1 MTINISI
8 QDVVDNLHPKIT
20 VLGVG
25 GSGGNAVNNMINANL
40 EGVDFLIANTDAQ
53 ALQISK
59 CPNKIQLGL
68 NSTKGLGAG
77 MRPDIGK
84 QAAEEAIQDLS
95 EKFDGSHMLFI
106 AAGMG
111 GGTGTGAAPVIAKLA
126 REKGILTVGVVTKP
140 FHFEGSQRMK
150 LADKGIEELQ
160 QYVDTLLT
168 IPNQNLFR
176 IANEKTT
183 FSDAF
188 KMADDVLYAGV
199 RGVTDLMVQPGMI
212 NLDFSDIKTVMSE
225 MGKAMMG
232 TGEASG
238 EARAIAA
245 AEAAIANP
253 LIDDVSLKGAK
264 GLIINITGGK
274 DITLYEVDEAANRIK
289 QEVDEE
295 ANIIYGTTCD
305 ERLEGLVRVSIV
317 ATGIDANINKLA
329 KPIENFAPININNE
343 IYKNDNVETNEQN
356 NDQVNSIASNYED
369 KLIDT
374 TSEKDKNFIEENINM
389 DHVNINEQKT
399 EDLDTELIS
408 ENDHQDVVENI
419 SIETNDILEEK
430 TNEILEEETNDILE
444 EDLKHDHAL
453 KDEENNTTNEASV
466 RRLSLFDTLTT
477 ESTETPADNINLT
490 EKTEPILSPSEEV
503 LDTSKSEDLPIKD
516 ELINEFDAEEKHSI
530 DADNE
535 FNHYASAV
543 KVENDWYYFDSN
555 LEPEYDRY
563 SSDIYNEILAGES
576 ARLSKLYPKYK
587 WVEIKEGM
595 IYNSNRN
602 VFPAKNGLLIQ
613 QIAPLNQPLPVIT
626 LDADLEQ
633 MLIKMARQSGEEG
646 LVLDNELA
654 QKLLTKIAETT
665 QKLSNEGKTAAL
677 VVSPAIRR
685 QFSAIVRQHVEEMIV
700 LAFTELPDN
709 RKINVVA
716 SIAG

>member
-8 QDVVDNLHPKIT
+8 QDVDQNLHPKIT

-59 CPNKIQLGL
+59 CQNKIQLGL

-77 MRPDIGK
+77 MRPDVGK
-84 QAAEEAIQDLS
+84 QAAEEAVQDLS
-95 EKFDGSHMLFI
+95 EKLDGCHMLFI

-150 LADKGIEELQ
+150 LAEKGIEELQ

-238 EARAIAA
+238 ENRAIAA

-289 QEVDEE
+289 QEVDEN

-305 ERLEGLVRVSIV
+305 DRLEGLVRVSIV
-317 ATGIDANINKLA
+317 ATGIDVKTNINA
-329 KPIENFAPININNE
+329 DQIENFATININND
-343 IYKNDNVETNEQN
+343 IYKKGIND
-356 NDQVNSIASNYED
+356 
-369 KLIDT
+369 
-374 TSEKDKNFIEENINM
+374 TSNINITNTNSF
-389 DHVNINEQKT
+389 DNTTIKNEHTLSSNI
-399 EDLDTELIS
+399 
-408 ENDHQDVVENI
+408 
-419 SIETNDILEEK
+419 
-430 TNEILEEETNDILE
+430 
-444 EDLKHDHAL
+444 
-453 KDEENNTTNEASV
+453 DEENNTDINNEILNSNISEQTGIMENNLEAFHDKSDDNNEPQIIEDELSQHEQIEEKINEDISNKSESNNVNETTV
-466 RRLSLFDTLTT
+466 RRLSLFDNLSD
-477 ESTETPADNINLT
+477 ENSVSAEDNNSFL
-490 EKTEPILSPSEEV
+490 EKSEPILTSNEEKIDDTDP
-503 LDTSKSEDLPIKD
+503 LEINDTST
-516 ELINEFDAEEKHSI
+516 NEFSPEDAESSEL
-530 DADNE
+530 DEE
-535 FNHYASAV
+535 FNQ
-543 KVENDWYYFDSN
+543 ETEEE
-555 LEPEYDRY
+555 LL
-563 SSDIYNEILAGES
+563 DIPTFL
-576 ARLSKLYPKYK
+576 
-587 WVEIKEGM
+587 
-595 IYNSNRN
+595 
-602 VFPAKNGLLIQ
+602 
-613 QIAPLNQPLPVIT
+613 
-626 LDADLEQ
+626 
-633 MLIKMARQSGEEG
+633 
-646 LVLDNELA
+646 
-654 QKLLTKIAETT
+654 
-665 QKLSNEGKTAAL
+665 
-677 VVSPAIRR
+677 RR
-685 QFSAIVRQHVEEMIV
+685 QA
-700 LAFTELPDN
+700 N
-709 RKINVVA
+709 
-716 SIAG
+716 

>member
-1 MTINISI
+1 MTINISL
-8 QDVVDNLHPKIT
+8 QDVGDNLHPKIT

-53 ALQISK
+53 ALQISG

-68 NSTKGLGAG
+68 NSTRGLGAG

-84 QAAEEAIQDLS
+84 QAAEEAIQEIT
-95 EKFDGSHMLFI
+95 EKLDGSHMLFV

-126 REKGILTVGVVTKP
+126 RERGILTVGVVTKP

-150 LADKGIEELQ
+150 LAEKGIEELQ

-238 EARAIAA
+238 EGRAVAA

-253 LIDDVSLKGAK
+253 LIDDVSLKGAR

-305 ERLEGLVRVSIV
+305 DRLDGLVRVSIV
-317 ATGIDANINKLA
+317 ATGIDSNLGINA
-329 KPIENFAPININNE
+329 KPLETFAPININNDV
-343 IYKNDNVETNEQN
+343 YKSTQISEANDLDETVLENEFT
-356 NDQVNSIASNYED
+356 DQGLTEED
-369 KLIDT
+369 KLDQPEVTSSELNTILSETSDEMQKDDLIIQSNVQISESEEKADENVEDKEEVLLSNSNID
-374 TSEKDKNFIEENINM
+374 DIEEEVSSDYLETETESEITSVNSE
-389 DHVNINEQKT
+389 DHSEEQ
-399 EDLDTELIS
+399 
-408 ENDHQDVVENI
+408 V
-419 SIETNDILEEK
+419 
-430 TNEILEEETNDILE
+430 EEELLVKE
-444 EDLKHDHAL
+444 EP
-453 KDEENNTTNEASV
+453 SV
-466 RRLSLFDTLTT
+466 RRLSLFDNISTN
-477 ESTETPADNINLT
+477 ESEKSLDQ
-490 EKTEPILSPSEEV
+490 EVKTEPVISENNLIEESSEN
-503 LDTSKSEDLPIKD
+503 LDKDVSSENIEPEFSASTD
-516 ELINEFDAEEKHSI
+516 ELDE
-530 DADNE
+530 E
-535 FNHYASAV
+535 FNQ
-543 KVENDWYYFDSN
+543 ETEEE
-555 LEPEYDRY
+555 LL
-563 SSDIYNEILAGES
+563 DIPTFL
-576 ARLSKLYPKYK
+576 
-587 WVEIKEGM
+587 
-595 IYNSNRN
+595 
-602 VFPAKNGLLIQ
+602 
-613 QIAPLNQPLPVIT
+613 
-626 LDADLEQ
+626 
-633 MLIKMARQSGEEG
+633 
-646 LVLDNELA
+646 
-654 QKLLTKIAETT
+654 
-665 QKLSNEGKTAAL
+665 
-677 VVSPAIRR
+677 RR
-685 QFSAIVRQHVEEMIV
+685 QA
-700 LAFTELPDN
+700 N
-709 RKINVVA
+709 
-716 SIAG
+716 

>member
-1 MTINISI
+1 MTINISL
-8 QDVVDNLHPKIT
+8 QDVGDNLHPKIT

-53 ALQISK
+53 ALQISG

-68 NSTKGLGAG
+68 NSTRGLGAG

-84 QAAEEAIQDLS
+84 QAAEEAIQEIT
-95 EKFDGSHMLFI
+95 EKLDGSHMLFV

-126 REKGILTVGVVTKP
+126 RERGILTVGVVTKP

-150 LADKGIEELQ
+150 LAEKGIEELQ

-238 EARAIAA
+238 EGRAVAA

-253 LIDDVSLKGAK
+253 LIDDVSLKGAR

-305 ERLEGLVRVSIV
+305 DRLDGLVRVSIV
-317 ATGIDANINKLA
+317 ATGIDSNLGINA
-329 KPIENFAPININNE
+329 KPLETFAPININNDV
-343 IYKNDNVETNEQN
+343 YKSTQISEANDLDETVLENEFT
-356 NDQVNSIASNYED
+356 DQG
-369 KLIDT
+369 L
-374 TSEKDKNFIEENINM
+374 IEEDTLDQPEVTSSEPNTILSETSDEM
-389 DHVNINEQKT
+389 QK
-399 EDLDTELIS
+399 DDLIS
-408 ENDHQDVVENI
+408 ESNVQI
-419 SIETNDILEEK
+419 SESEEK
-430 TNEILEEETNDILE
+430 ADENVEDKEEVLLSNSNIDNIEEEVSSDNLE
-444 EDLKHDHAL
+444 TETESEITSVHSEDHS
-453 KDEENNTTNEASV
+453 EEQVEEELLTKEEPSV
-466 RRLSLFDTLTT
+466 RRLSLFDNISTN
-477 ESTETPADNINLT
+477 ESKKSLDQEV
-490 EKTEPILSPSEEV
+490 KTEPVISENNLVEESAENLDKDLSSENIEPEFNAS
-503 LDTSKSEDLPIKD
+503 TD
-516 ELINEFDAEEKHSI
+516 ELDE
-530 DADNE
+530 E
-535 FNHYASAV
+535 FNQ
-543 KVENDWYYFDSN
+543 ETEEE
-555 LEPEYDRY
+555 LL
-563 SSDIYNEILAGES
+563 DIPTFL
-576 ARLSKLYPKYK
+576 
-587 WVEIKEGM
+587 
-595 IYNSNRN
+595 
-602 VFPAKNGLLIQ
+602 
-613 QIAPLNQPLPVIT
+613 
-626 LDADLEQ
+626 
-633 MLIKMARQSGEEG
+633 
-646 LVLDNELA
+646 
-654 QKLLTKIAETT
+654 
-665 QKLSNEGKTAAL
+665 
-677 VVSPAIRR
+677 RR
-685 QFSAIVRQHVEEMIV
+685 QA
-700 LAFTELPDN
+700 N
-709 RKINVVA
+709 
-716 SIAG
+716 

>member
-8 QDVVDNLHPKIT
+8 QDVAQNLHPKIT

-53 ALQISK
+53 ALQISS

-77 MRPDIGK
+77 MRPDIGR

-95 EKFDGSHMLFI
+95 EKFEGSHMLFI

-150 LADKGIEELQ
+150 LAEKGIEELQ

-232 TGEASG
+232 TGEAQG
-238 EARAIAA
+238 EGRAIAA

-289 QEVDEE
+289 QEIDEE

-305 ERLEGLVRVSIV
+305 DRLEGVVRVSIV
-317 ATGIDANINKLA
+317 ATGIDANNNFVT
-329 KPIENFAPININNE
+329 KPIEDFAPININND
-343 IYKNDNVETNEQN
+343 IYKKEIEKSENSLNHSMLQDNENQTNLVETS
-356 NDQVNSIASNYED
+356 NDERIHKSISAD
-369 KLIDT
+369 
-374 TSEKDKNFIEENINM
+374 
-389 DHVNINEQKT
+389 
-399 EDLDTELIS
+399 
-408 ENDHQDVVENI
+408 
-419 SIETNDILEEK
+419 
-430 TNEILEEETNDILE
+430 LEEEIKVDEKESPNFEETDNDKEFSETEISGTEILDETDNFHDNAISTSTDLERSNDTN
-444 EDLKHDHAL
+444 
-453 KDEENNTTNEASV
+453 V
-466 RRLSLFDTLTT
+466 RRLSLFDTL
-477 ESTETPADNINLT
+477 SIDNNLANNDLEDVSI
-490 EKTEPILSPSEEV
+490 EKTEPVLQSSEENIENNTENIDKKLV
-503 LDTSKSEDLPIKD
+503 EDD
-516 ELINEFDAEEKHSI
+516 NTNIN
-530 DADNE
+530 
-535 FNHYASAV
+535 
-543 KVENDWYYFDSN
+543 
-555 LEPEYDRY
+555 
-563 SSDIYNEILAGES
+563 
-576 ARLSKLYPKYK
+576 
-587 WVEIKEGM
+587 KEGE
-595 IYNSNRN
+595 
-602 VFPAKNGLLIQ
+602 F
-613 QIAPLNQPLPVIT
+613 
-626 LDADLEQ
+626 
-633 MLIKMARQSGEEG
+633 SGEE
-646 LVLDNELA
+646 LESSEIDDDFNQETEEELLDIPTFL
-654 QKLLTKIAETT
+654 
-665 QKLSNEGKTAAL
+665 
-677 VVSPAIRR
+677 RR
-685 QFSAIVRQHVEEMIV
+685 QA
-700 LAFTELPDN
+700 N
-709 RKINVVA
+709 
-716 SIAG
+716 

>member
-8 QDVVDNLHPKIT
+8 QDVEQNLHPKIT

-68 NSTKGLGAG
+68 NSTRGLGAG
-77 MRPDIGK
+77 MRPEIGRK
-84 QAAEEAIQDLS
+84 AAEEAIQDLS
-95 EKFDGSHMLFI
+95 EKFDGCHMLFV

-150 LADKGIEELQ
+150 LAEKGIEELQ

-183 FSDAF
+183 FADAF

-238 EARAIAA
+238 DGRAIAA

-289 QEVDEE
+289 QEIDEN

-305 ERLEGLVRVSIV
+305 DRLEGLVRVSIV
-317 ATGIDANINKLA
+317 ATGIDAEMSINA
-329 KPIENFAPININNE
+329 NPMENFAPINLNNE
-343 IYKNDNVETNEQN
+343 IYKKELD
-356 NDQVNSIASNYED
+356 S
-369 KLIDT
+369 
-374 TSEKDKNFIEENINM
+374 SEKLNFESNEE
-389 DHVNINEQKT
+389 
-399 EDLDTELIS
+399 
-408 ENDHQDVVENI
+408 VENI
-419 SIETNDILEEK
+419 SNQTQENHSHNINSYPSDDLGIEESTLQELNQSSDLAS
-430 TNEILEEETNDILE
+430 NELKEETETIPHSENESLPTSKNDVSE
-444 EDLKHDHAL
+444 ETSELIMDKKHEIFE
-453 KDEENNTTNEASV
+453 KNDEPSV
-466 RRLSLFDTLTT
+466 RRLSLFDTLTNENS
-477 ESTETPADNINLT
+477 ESVPINKN
-490 EKTEPILSPSEEV
+490 EKVEKSEPIIESNDSASLVSEY
-503 LDTSKSEDLPIKD
+503 SEDNNSENSL
-516 ELINEFDAEEKHSI
+516 NEFDGEDRISSEE
-530 DADNE
+530 DEE
-535 FNHYASAV
+535 FNQ
-543 KVENDWYYFDSN
+543 ETEEE
-555 LEPEYDRY
+555 LL
-563 SSDIYNEILAGES
+563 DIPTFL
-576 ARLSKLYPKYK
+576 
-587 WVEIKEGM
+587 
-595 IYNSNRN
+595 
-602 VFPAKNGLLIQ
+602 
-613 QIAPLNQPLPVIT
+613 
-626 LDADLEQ
+626 
-633 MLIKMARQSGEEG
+633 
-646 LVLDNELA
+646 
-654 QKLLTKIAETT
+654 
-665 QKLSNEGKTAAL
+665 
-677 VVSPAIRR
+677 RR
-685 QFSAIVRQHVEEMIV
+685 QA
-700 LAFTELPDN
+700 N
-709 RKINVVA
+709 
-716 SIAG
+716 

>member
-8 QDVVDNLHPKIT
+8 QDVAQNLHPKIT

-53 ALQISK
+53 ALQISS

-68 NSTKGLGAG
+68 TSTKGLGAG
-77 MRPDIGK
+77 MRPDIGR

-95 EKFDGSHMLFI
+95 EKFEGSHMLFI

-150 LADKGIEELQ
+150 LAEKGIEELQ

-232 TGEASG
+232 TGEAQG
-238 EARAIAA
+238 EGRAIAA

-305 ERLEGLVRVSIV
+305 DRLEGVVRVSIV
-317 ATGIDANINKLA
+317 ATGIDASNNISA
-329 KPIENFAPININNE
+329 KPIESFAPININND
-343 IYKNDNVETNEQN
+343 IYKQDLEKSNLLSESTILQENALQDGSILDEEINDIEKEEMLNNKISDNIDLDEQTNINQIET
-356 NDQVNSIASNYED
+356 SN
-369 KLIDT
+369 LG
-374 TSEKDKNFIEENINM
+374 ENI
-389 DHVNINEQKT
+389 DDKAFVQSEASEI
-399 EDLDTELIS
+399 LDQIET
-408 ENDHQDVVENI
+408 DNI
-419 SIETNDILEEK
+419 SGEVSSSPIDIDK
-430 TNEILEEETNDILE
+430 P
-444 EDLKHDHAL
+444 
-453 KDEENNTTNEASV
+453 NEASV
-466 RRLSLFDTLTT
+466 RRLSLFDTL
-477 ESTETPADNINLT
+477 STEN
-490 EKTEPILSPSEEV
+490 
-503 LDTSKSEDLPIKD
+503 KSEDT
-516 ELINEFDAEEKHSI
+516 
-530 DADNE
+530 
-535 FNHYASAV
+535 AV
-543 KVENDWYYFDSN
+543 E
-555 LEPEYDRY
+555 
-563 SSDIYNEILAGES
+563 NEILTKSEPVFASSEEKIEKNDSEDSNSKDDNLSIVEQEEFSAEES
-576 ARLSKLYPKYK
+576 ETS
-587 WVEIKEGM
+587 EIDDEF
-595 IYNSNRN
+595 NQETEEE
-602 VFPAKNGLLIQ
+602 LLDI
-613 QIAPLNQPLPVIT
+613 PTFL
-626 LDADLEQ
+626 
-633 MLIKMARQSGEEG
+633 
-646 LVLDNELA
+646 
-654 QKLLTKIAETT
+654 
-665 QKLSNEGKTAAL
+665 
-677 VVSPAIRR
+677 RR
-685 QFSAIVRQHVEEMIV
+685 QA
-700 LAFTELPDN
+700 N
-709 RKINVVA
+709 
-716 SIAG
+716 

>member
-8 QDVVDNLHPKIT
+8 QDVEQNLHPKIT

-53 ALQISK
+53 ALQISS

-77 MRPDIGK
+77 MRPDIGR

-95 EKFDGSHMLFI
+95 EKFEGSHMLFI

-150 LADKGIEELQ
+150 LAEKGIEELQ

-232 TGEASG
+232 TGEAQG
-238 EARAIAA
+238 EGRAIAA

-289 QEVDEE
+289 QEIDEE

-305 ERLEGLVRVSIV
+305 DRLEGVVRVSIV
-317 ATGIDANINKLA
+317 ATGIDANNNVSA
-329 KPIENFAPININNE
+329 KPIENFAPININND
-343 IYKNDNVETNEQN
+343 IYKQDIEKSDIINQNTISGENDLYQDNVLN
-356 NDQVNSIASNYED
+356 NDVNQIS
-369 KLIDT
+369 
-374 TSEKDKNFIEENINM
+374 IEENLN
-389 DHVNINEQKT
+389 NSN
-399 EDLDTELIS
+399 
-408 ENDHQDVVENI
+408 NN
-419 SIETNDILEEK
+419 NLE
-430 TNEILEEETNDILE
+430 IEEETKTKEIEASNLE
-444 EDLKHDHAL
+444 ENSDKIILAQTELTKIEDQIETDKTL
-453 KDEENNTTNEASV
+453 DSLTNSSVDIEKSNETTV
-466 RRLSLFDTLTT
+466 RKLSLFDTL
-477 ESTETPADNINLT
+477 STENSSNDQSLENKVIEKNEPVFVSVDT
-490 EKTEPILSPSEEV
+490 KTEENVSEEINV
-503 LDTSKSEDLPIKD
+503 DLDDKEDF
-516 ELINEFDAEEKHSI
+516 NAEEVKSTVI
-530 DADNE
+530 DDE
-535 FNHYASAV
+535 FNQ
-543 KVENDWYYFDSN
+543 ETDEE
-555 LEPEYDRY
+555 LL
-563 SSDIYNEILAGES
+563 DIPTFL
-576 ARLSKLYPKYK
+576 
-587 WVEIKEGM
+587 
-595 IYNSNRN
+595 
-602 VFPAKNGLLIQ
+602 
-613 QIAPLNQPLPVIT
+613 
-626 LDADLEQ
+626 
-633 MLIKMARQSGEEG
+633 
-646 LVLDNELA
+646 
-654 QKLLTKIAETT
+654 
-665 QKLSNEGKTAAL
+665 
-677 VVSPAIRR
+677 RR
-685 QFSAIVRQHVEEMIV
+685 QA
-700 LAFTELPDN
+700 N
-709 RKINVVA
+709 
-716 SIAG
+716 

>member
-8 QDVVDNLHPKIT
+8 QDVAQNLHPKIT

-53 ALQISK
+53 ALQISS

-95 EKFDGSHMLFI
+95 EKFEGSHMLFI

-140 FHFEGSQRMK
+140 FHFEGTQRMK
-150 LADKGIEELQ
+150 LAEKGIEELQ

-232 TGEASG
+232 TGEAQG
-238 EARAIAA
+238 EGRAIAA

-305 ERLEGLVRVSIV
+305 DRLEGVVRVSIV
-317 ATGIDANINKLA
+317 ATGIDANNNISA
-329 KPIENFAPININNE
+329 KPIESFAPININND
-343 IYKNDNVETNEQN
+343 IYKQDIEKSELLSESTILKEN
-356 NDQVNSIASNYED
+356 ASQ
-369 KLIDT
+369 
-374 TSEKDKNFIEENINM
+374 EENILDEEINEIENERM
-389 DHVNINEQKT
+389 LNNQNSDTVNENEQTNINQLETSNLEENIDDKAFFQKEAKET
-399 EDLDTELIS
+399 LDQIETDNIS
-408 ENDHQDVVENI
+408 EEV
-419 SIETNDILEEK
+419 SSSSLEIDK
-430 TNEILEEETNDILE
+430 P
-444 EDLKHDHAL
+444 
-453 KDEENNTTNEASV
+453 NEASV
-466 RRLSLFDTLTT
+466 RRLSLFDTL
-477 ESTETPADNINLT
+477 STENKSEDIAVDNDILT
-490 EKTEPILSPSEEV
+490 KTEPVFASSEEKIEEN
-503 LDTSKSEDLPIKD
+503 DSEDNNSEHDDISIVEK
-516 ELINEFDAEEKHSI
+516 EEFSAEESETSEI
-530 DADNE
+530 DNE
-535 FNHYASAV
+535 FNQ
-543 KVENDWYYFDSN
+543 ETEEE
-555 LEPEYDRY
+555 LL
-563 SSDIYNEILAGES
+563 DIPTFL
-576 ARLSKLYPKYK
+576 
-587 WVEIKEGM
+587 
-595 IYNSNRN
+595 
-602 VFPAKNGLLIQ
+602 
-613 QIAPLNQPLPVIT
+613 
-626 LDADLEQ
+626 
-633 MLIKMARQSGEEG
+633 
-646 LVLDNELA
+646 
-654 QKLLTKIAETT
+654 
-665 QKLSNEGKTAAL
+665 
-677 VVSPAIRR
+677 RR
-685 QFSAIVRQHVEEMIV
+685 QA
-700 LAFTELPDN
+700 N
-709 RKINVVA
+709 
-716 SIAG
+716 